1 MAAKRLLNDFGS
13 DPDQPTEKRI
23 RTRPF
28 FTSVIGEVLM
38 GNSFQNICTALEPM
52 LRRVVNE
59 EVERGIRS
67 SCTFTRSPSLRIQ
80 ALEASNLQLIFT
92 KRLLLPIF
100 TGTKIGYAE
109 NSPLQL
115 HIVETSGDQMVPTTL
130 PYSIKVEIVVLDGD
144 FPQGDCNTWSS
155 KEFEDNIVRERT
167 GKRPLLAGDVIVTM
181 RDGLAMIGDIEF
193 TDNSSWIRS
202 RKFRLGARVVPG
214 SRHDVSIR
222 EAITEAFAV
231 KDHRGE
237 LYKKHHPPM
246 LNDEVWRLEK
256 IGKDGAFHKKLAS
269 ENINTVQDFLK
280 LSIVDPQKLRTILGP
295 GMSEKMWEVVIKHAR
310 NCDLGKNLYI
320 LRGYNFTVTLNA
332 ICQIVM
338 MDINGQIYARQELS
352 NLDRTYVEKFVI
364 QAYSNWNSLEEVDG
378 SLNETALLTRGEL
391 GEQHPNLQE
400 TMARAPLQPHGYYLT
415 DKSSMEVGN
424 ADVGSSNWQMNAA
437 YQGTPVDTGVRYYL
451 TESSSGCNITPPSRT
466 FNGS

>member
-1 MAAKRLLNDFGS
+1 
-13 DPDQPTEKRI
+13 
-23 RTRPF
+23 
-28 FTSVIGEVLM
+28 M

-92 KRLLLPIF
+92 KRLSLPIF

-144 FPQGDCNTWSS
+144 FPQGHCNTWSS

-269 ENINTVQDFLK
+269 ENINTVQDLLK
-280 LSIVDPQKLRTILGP
+280 LSIVNPQKLRTILGP

-378 SLNETALLTRGEL
+378 SLNETAQLTRGEL